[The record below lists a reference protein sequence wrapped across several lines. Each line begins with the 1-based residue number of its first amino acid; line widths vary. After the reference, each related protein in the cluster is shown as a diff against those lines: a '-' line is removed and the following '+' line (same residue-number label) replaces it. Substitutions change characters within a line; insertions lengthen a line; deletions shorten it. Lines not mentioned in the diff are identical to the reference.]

1 MTSSNLFNIN
11 LDDFD
16 EKVIRTSHTTP
27 VMVDFW
33 ADWCG
38 PCIVIAPILEKIISD
53 YNGTIQLAKLEV
65 DEDDNMK
72 LAGKYQVRGFPTI
85 ILFENGMEVE
95 RFSSAQSYSY
105 IDQFIQQHSALLNNI
120 NNV

>member
-1 MTSSNLFNIN
+1 MTSTHLFNIN

-16 EKVIRTSHTTP
+16 EKVIQTSHTTP

-38 PCIVIAPILEKIISD
+38 PCIVIAPILEKIISN
-53 YNGTIQLAKLEV
+53 YAGAVQLAKLEV

-85 ILFENGMEVE
+85 ILFERGIEVE
-95 RFSSAQSYSY
+95 RFSSAQSYSF
-105 IDQFIQQHSALLNNI
+105 IDQFIQQHSTLLNSI
-120 NNV
+120 NNS

>member
-1 MTSSNLFNIN
+1 MSSEHLFNVD

-16 EKVIRTSHTTP
+16 SKVIQVSSSTP
-27 VMVDFW
+27 VLVDFW

-38 PCIVIAPILEKIISD
+38 PCIVIAPVLEKIASD
-53 YNGTIQLAKLEV
+53 YNGSIKIAKLEV
-65 DEDDNMK
+65 DEGENMK

-85 ILFENGMEVE
+85 ILFENGIEVE

-105 IDQFIQQHSALLNNI
+105 IDQFIQQHSELLK
-120 NNV
+120 

>member
-1 MTSSNLFNIN
+1 MTSNNLFNVN

-16 EKVIRTSHTTP
+16 EKVIQTSHTIP
-27 VMVDFW
+27 VLVDFW

-38 PCIVIAPILEKIISD
+38 PCIVIAPVLEKIIND
-53 YNGTIQLAKLEV
+53 YDGAIQLAKLEV
-65 DEDDNMK
+65 DEDENMK

-85 ILFENGMEVE
+85 ILFERGIEVE

-105 IDQFIQQHSALLNNI
+105 IDQFIQQHSALLK
-120 NNV
+120 

>member
-1 MTSSNLFNIN
+1 MKSENYFNVM

-16 EKVIRTSHTTP
+16 EKVIQPSFSKP
-27 VMVDFW
+27 ILVDFW

-38 PCIVIAPILEKIISD
+38 PCIVIAPILEKIIND
-53 YNGTIQLAKLEV
+53 YDGAIQLAKLEV
-65 DEDDNMK
+65 DEEDNMK

-85 ILFENGMEVE
+85 ILFEKGLEVE

-105 IDQFIQQHSALLNNI
+105 IDQFIQQHSTLLK
-120 NNV
+120 

>member
-1 MTSSNLFNIN
+1 MKSENYFNVMLN
-11 LDDFD
+11 DFD
-16 EKVIRTSHTTP
+16 EKVIQPSFSKP
-27 VMVDFW
+27 ILVDFW

-38 PCIVIAPILEKIISD
+38 PCIVIAPILEKIIAD
-53 YNGTIQLAKLEV
+53 YDGAIQLAKLEV

-85 ILFENGMEVE
+85 ILFEKGLEVE

-105 IDQFIQQHSALLNNI
+105 IDQFIQQHSTLLK
-120 NNV
+120 

>member
-1 MTSSNLFNIN
+1 MNTENIFNVM

-16 EKVIRTSHTTP
+16 EKVIQPSFTMP
-27 VMVDFW
+27 ILVDFW

-38 PCIVIAPILEKIISD
+38 PCIVIEPVLKKIIAD

-65 DEDDNMK
+65 DEDENMK

-85 ILFENGMEVE
+85 ILFEKGVEVE
-95 RFSSAQSYSY
+95 RFSSAQSYSF
-105 IDQFIQQHSALLNNI
+105 IDQFIQQYSTLLKQG
-120 NNV
+120 

>member
-1 MTSSNLFNIN
+1 MASTHLFNVN

-16 EKVIRTSHTTP
+16 EKVIQTSHTIP
-27 VMVDFW
+27 VLVDFW

-38 PCIVIAPILEKIISD
+38 PCIVIAPILEKIIND

-65 DEDDNMK
+65 DEDENMK

-85 ILFENGMEVE
+85 ILFEKGIEVE

-105 IDQFIQQHSALLNNI
+105 IDQFIQQYSVLLKNI
-120 NNV
+120 

>member
-1 MTSSNLFNIN
+1 MNTENIFNVM

-16 EKVIRTSHTTP
+16 EKVIQPSFTMP
-27 VMVDFW
+27 ILVDFW

-38 PCIVIAPILEKIISD
+38 PCIVIEPVLKKITTD

-65 DEDDNMK
+65 DEDENMK

-85 ILFENGMEVE
+85 MLFEKGVEVE
-95 RFSSAQSYSY
+95 RFSSAQSYSF
-105 IDQFIQQHSALLNNI
+105 IDQFIQQHSALLKQD
-120 NNV
+120 

>member
-1 MTSSNLFNIN
+1 MKPENYFNVM

-16 EKVIRTSHTTP
+16 EKVIQPSFSKP
-27 VMVDFW
+27 ILVDFW

-38 PCIVIAPILEKIISD
+38 PCIVIAPILEKIITEYD
-53 YNGTIQLAKLEV
+53 GAIQLAKLEV
-65 DEDDNMK
+65 DEEDNMK

-85 ILFENGMEVE
+85 ILFEKGLEVE

-105 IDQFIQQHSALLNNI
+105 IDQFIQQNSALLKQG
-120 NNV
+120 